1 MRKTITAALLTIGT
15 CSAATAQQFTLS
27 GEFTGT
33 ATPYIYL
40 RYTDSQ
46 GKMMLDSADVSKNK
60 RFTFKGNIEGPTGA
74 SLYGKMQSRGM
85 DDPNYLYFFL
95 EPGTLTASVKEGDF
109 KKSHITGSR
118 TQADMDALEKEKEP
132 LKQQWA
138 PFFRAL
144 DSVNKIDN
152 FKFQEMK
159 EGLKPYYREM
169 EKIDFAYIEKH
180 PGNYFTAYLL
190 RGYLHSLST
199 DSLKGYYDQFPG
211 NIKKTIGKSI
221 HEELE
226 RRKLGVEGT
235 MAADF
240 SAPDITGKPLQLSS
254 FKGKY
259 VLVDF
264 WASWCLPCRKGN
276 PHLKKLYA
284 QYKDKGFEIIGVS
297 DDDRKPEAWKKAVE
311 QDGIGM
317 WKHVL
322 RGLDMEK
329 LLAGQY
335 NERDISK
342 KYGIYSLPT
351 KILIDPQG
359 KIIGRYEGGEEDD
372 AKMDAALEAAFNN

>member
-1 MRKTITAALLTIGT
+1 MRKAIAAALLTIGIYN
-15 CSAATAQQFTLS
+15 AAAAQQFKLT

-33 ATPYIYL
+33 DTRYIYF
-40 RYTDSQ
+40 RYTNAE
-46 GKMMLDSADVSKNK
+46 GKMVLDSADVSSHKK
-60 RFTFKGNIEGPTGA
+60 FSFKGTVDGPTNA
-74 SLYGKMQSRGM
+74 SLYGKLQSRGM
-85 DDPNYLYFFL
+85 DDPNLLYFFL
-95 EPGTLTASVKEGDF
+95 EPGTLTASVKEGNF

-118 TQADMDALEKEKEP
+118 TQADMDALQKEKEP
-132 LKQQWA
+132 LTQQWA

-159 EGLKPYYREM
+159 GGLKPYYKEM
-169 EKIDFAYIEKH
+169 EKIDFAYIDKH
-180 PGNYFTAYLL
+180 PGSYLTAYLL
-190 RGYLHSLST
+190 RGYMRSLST
-199 DSLKGYYDQFPG
+199 DALKAYYAQFPE
-211 NIKKTIGKSI
+211 NVKKSIGKSI
-221 HEELE
+221 QEELE
-226 RRKLGVEGT
+226 RRKLGVAGT

-240 SAPDITGKPLQLSS
+240 SAPDINGTPLQLSS

-322 RGLDMEK
+322 RGLDMDK

-335 NERDISK
+335 NEKDISK

-372 AKMDAALEAAFNN
+372 AKMDAALEAAFQ